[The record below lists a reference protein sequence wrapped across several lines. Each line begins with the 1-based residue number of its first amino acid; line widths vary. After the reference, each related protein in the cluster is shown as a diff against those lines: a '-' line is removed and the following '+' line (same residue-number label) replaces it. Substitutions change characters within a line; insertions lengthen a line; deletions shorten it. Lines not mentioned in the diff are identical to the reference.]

1 MSDWP
6 SGWSDGEQNR
16 NRDRYGRGAG
26 GNPRPENARVMP
38 HVQRPPHPRAPEPG
52 PGPHE
57 DTVPDEAQRYDSGYN
72 EGQVYR
78 GAGHSRPAPP
88 SPPQAPGPGA
98 YYPGDDGSR
107 PRGPGGPRGP
117 RGPRNWRRRIGYS
130 ALALV
135 LILLITGVG
144 TYFWADGK
152 LRRDVDLASVEDRP
166 EAGEGTNYLI
176 VGSDSREGL
185 SEEEQQDLHTGST
198 EGQRTDTI
206 MILHIGDNGNTM
218 VSLPRDSWVTIPE
231 FTGSVTGNR
240 IPESQNKINAAY
252 SSEGAELLVRTVEYN
267 TGLRID
273 HYAEIGFGGFAN
285 VVDALGGV
293 EMCFDEAIH
302 DENSGADFEE
312 GCQRLDGAESL
323 AYNRQRYQE
332 AEGDL
337 GRTQNQQEF
346 LSTLADQAASPSTL
360 LNPFTLY
367 PTMSASLDALI
378 VDKDMSLWDLRGMF
392 WAMRGAHRMN
402 MPVADP
408 GYETS
413 KGSAVLWDEEQ
424 VDLLMQ
430 QLINDEEVTVGQE

>member
-1 MSDWP
+1 M
-6 SGWSDGEQNR
+6 
-16 NRDRYGRGAG
+16 
-26 GNPRPENARVMP
+26 
-38 HVQRPPHPRAPEPG
+38 
-52 PGPHE
+52 
-57 DTVPDEAQRYDSGYN
+57 
-72 EGQVYR
+72 
-78 GAGHSRPAPP
+78 
-88 SPPQAPGPGA
+88 
-98 YYPGDDGSR
+98 
-107 PRGPGGPRGP
+107 
-117 RGPRNWRRRIGYS
+117 
-130 ALALV
+130 
-135 LILLITGVG
+135 
-144 TYFWADGK
+144 
-152 LRRDVDLASVEDRP
+152 
-166 EAGEGTNYLI
+166 
-176 VGSDSREGL
+176 
-185 SEEEQQDLHTGST
+185 
-198 EGQRTDTI
+198 
-206 MILHIGDNGNTM
+206 
-218 VSLPRDSWVTIPE
+218 TIPE

>member
-6 SGWSDGEQNR
+6 AGRSDDEQNR
-16 NRDRYGRGAG
+16 NRDRERYGRGAAG
-26 GNPRPENARVMP
+26 SPRPENARVMP
-38 HVQRPPHPRAPEPG
+38 HVQRPPRQRAPEPRRPED
-52 PGPHE
+52 PGYAAAPG
-57 DTVPDEAQRYDSGYN
+57 YDSGYN

-78 GAGHSRPAPP
+78 GAGRPPHGP
-88 SPPQAPGPGA
+88 SVPPQGPYAGDTGA
-98 YYPGDDGSR
+98 RR
-107 PRGPGGPRGP
+107 PRGPRGP
-117 RGPRNWRRRIGYS
+117 AGPRNWRRRIGYS
-130 ALALV
+130 ALGLV
-135 LILLITGVG
+135 LVLLITAVG
-144 TYFWADGK
+144 TYIWADGK
-152 LRRDVDLASVEDRP
+152 LRREVDLASIEDRP
-166 EAGEGTNYLI
+166 EGGEGTNFLI

-185 SEEEQQDLHTGST
+185 SEEEQQEMHTGST

-206 MILHIGDNGNTM
+206 MILHVGANGNTM
-218 VSLPRDSWVTIPE
+218 VSLPRDSWVTIPA

-252 SSEGAELLVRTVEYN
+252 SSEGPELLVRTVEYN

-293 EMCFDEAIH
+293 EMCFDEPVQ
-302 DENSGADFEE
+302 DENSGADFEA
-312 GCQRLDGAESL
+312 GCQTLDGAESL
-323 AYNRQRYQE
+323 AFNRQRYQE

-346 LSTLADQAASPSTL
+346 LGTLADQAASPGTL

-378 VDKDMSLWDLRGMF
+378 VDEDMSLWDLRAMF
-392 WAMRGAHRMN
+392 WAMRGATRMN
-402 MPVADP
+402 IPVADP
-408 GYETS
+408 GFATD
-413 KGSAVLWDEEQ
+413 KGSAVLWDEAQ
-424 VDLLMQ
+424 VDLLME